1 MPGEAASVASVL
13 PAGST
18 AVARSVGK
26 GTAGI
31 LALAMLAVGKAD
43 GKRANDVRNTTFHF
57 CFLNT
62 AMHA

>member
-26 GTAGI
+26 CAAGI
-31 LALAMLAVGKAD
+31 LALAMLAVGKDD
-43 GKRANDVRNTTFHF
+43 GNRANDVRNTAFHF
-57 CFLNT
+57 CFQNT
-62 AMHA
+62 AIHS